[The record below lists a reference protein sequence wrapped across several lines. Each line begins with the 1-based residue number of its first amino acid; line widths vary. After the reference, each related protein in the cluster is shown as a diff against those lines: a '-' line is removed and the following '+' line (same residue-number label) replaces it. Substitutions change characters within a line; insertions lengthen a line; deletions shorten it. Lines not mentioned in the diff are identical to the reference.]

1 MGFVLEQ
8 TPTFRWPITVRER
21 VDDGRYRSH
30 QFEAVF
36 KRLPQSRL
44 EQVVIEFQRLKV
56 AVKNDEMITEIPIRA
71 IADEILVGWTGIFE
85 ADNTTQIPYSE
96 TAKAQLLDV
105 ETVAETLVETYMSGI
120 EKAKAKN

>member
-71 IADEILVGWTGIFE
+71 IADEILVGWSGIFE